1 MLDYK
6 YLLLTKENGIA
17 VVTINRPECL
27 NALNSE
33 VLSELYQMFVH
44 IEKDLAVRVIILT
57 GSGDKAFIAGAD
69 ILEMSDQDSV
79 TIENF
84 IVNGR
89 MALDKIYNINK
100 PVIAAINGY
109 AFGGG
114 NEVALCCDLRIASEN
129 AKFGQLEINLGIV
142 PGGGSIQRLTRLIGM
157 TKAKE
162 IVYTGDIIDAETALK
177 IGFINSVV
185 PQDKLM
191 NEAKALANKLI
202 SKSGVTLAYIK
213 KCFNTGADLSLS
225 AGLDLDE
232 SYFARCF
239 STYDQKEGMK
249 AFLEKRNPGF
259 KNK

>member
-1 MLDYK
+1 MDYK
-6 YLLLTKENGIA
+6 YLFLTKENGIA
-17 VVTINRPECL
+17 VVTINRSEGL
-27 NALNSE
+27 NALNCEVFSE
-33 VLSELYQMFVH
+33 IYQMFAN
-44 IEKDLAVRVIILT
+44 IEKDLEIRVIILT
-57 GSGDKAFIAGAD
+57 GSGNKAFIAGAD
-69 ILEMSDQDSV
+69 IMEMSNQDSV

-114 NEVALCCDLRIASEN
+114 NEVALCCDLRIASEK

-177 IGFINSVV
+177 IGFINKVV
-185 PQDKLM
+185 PHDQLM
-191 NEAKALANKLI
+191 NEARAMANKLI

-213 KCFNTGADLSLS
+213 KCFNTGADMSLS

-249 AFLEKRNPGF
+249 AFTEKRNPEF
-259 KNK
+259 RNK